1 MIIGGRRTEQNIPV
15 ICCGHREEVAVT
27 LSGTTWVTVW
37 EYTGFENLVEI
48 LANVPSLAAGA
59 GVYFGLFDPSSSVDG
74 TERWR
79 SGLVG
84 ESAYTDIGLDRVI
97 TPGNLLRVKANA
109 GAGTEV
115 LGIVLYGTG
124 I

>member
-1 MIIGGRRTEQNIPV
+1 MIIGGRKTLQNVPV
-15 ICCGHREEVAVT
+15 ICVGHREHVSVILT
-27 LSGTTWVTVW
+27 GTTWKTVW

-48 LANVPSLAAGA
+48 LANVPSLAGA
-59 GVYFGLFDPSSSVDG
+59 TGVYFGLFDPSSSVDG
-74 TERWR
+74 TERWK

-84 ESAYTDIGLDRVI
+84 ENTYTDVGLDRII

-109 GAGTEV
+109 GTGTEV
-115 LGIVLYGTG
+115 LGVTIYGAG